1 MVNCKYI
8 SFGEPAPY
16 SDIVEVDGKLLFLSG
31 LVSED
36 LESGDV
42 LHGDITAETR
52 QILTNLKGILE
63 AHGSDMEHV
72 VRVDVMLSD
81 FSERDEMNAEY
92 VRHFPEGRR
101 PARVCFG
108 GADLAA
114 GLKIEVTVIAAKK

>member
-1 MVNCKYI
+1 MVECNYI

-16 SDIVEVDGKLLFLSG
+16 SDIVEVDNKFLFLSG

-42 LHGDITAETR
+42 LHGNIAAETS
-52 QILTNLKGILE
+52 QVFTNLKGILE
-63 AHGSDMEHV
+63 AHGSDMAHV
-72 VRVDVMLSD
+72 IRVDVMLSD

-92 VRHFPEGRR
+92 VKHFPEGRR

-108 GADLAA
+108 GVDLAA

>member
-1 MVNCKYI
+1 MVNCNYI
-8 SFGEPAPY
+8 TFGEPGPY
-16 SDIVEVDGKLLFLSG
+16 SDIVEVNNNLLFLSG

-36 LESGDV
+36 FDSGEV

-52 QILTNLKGILE
+52 QVFTNLKNILE
-63 AHGSDMEHV
+63 AHGSDMAHV
-72 VRVDVMLSD
+72 IRVDVMLHD

-92 VRHFPEGRR
+92 VKHFPADRM
-101 PARVCFG
+101 PSRVCFG

>member
-63 AHGSDMEHV
+63 AHGSDMAHV

-92 VRHFPEGRR
+92 VKHFPEGRR

-108 GADLAA
+108 SVDLAA